1 MVGATGAVQK
11 AGSWTQAGASFTL
24 EEGQASVPGLKFTIK
39 PAETTATSTAAVLLN
54 HCNAQVSFLTSEE
67 VALLGG
73 TGREEVALLGGT
85 GRGPQQPH
93 RPEGLLQSFQHPTQ
107 HPRSCSENGRASI

>member
-73 TGREEVALLGGT
+73 TGR
-85 GRGPQQPH
+85 GPQQPH